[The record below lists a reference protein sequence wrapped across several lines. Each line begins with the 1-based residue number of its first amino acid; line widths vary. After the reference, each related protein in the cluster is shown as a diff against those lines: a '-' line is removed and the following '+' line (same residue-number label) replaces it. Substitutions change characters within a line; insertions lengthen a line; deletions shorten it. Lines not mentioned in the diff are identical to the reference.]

1 MVVVCWQ
8 FVVVDAQYGSPVGT
22 GHGQDGEQLLLT
34 CTHCHDPLAVG
45 WPCHEQGIVQ
55 PGAAVVVVVVLQL
68 QVVVVVLLVVV
79 VVVHAT
85 GGGACVP

>member
-1 MVVVCWQ
+1 MVVVCWHS
-8 FVVVDAQYGSPVGT
+8 VVVAAQYGSPVGAA
-22 GHGQDGEQLLLT
+22 HGQEGEQLLLT

-45 WPCHEQGIVQ
+45 CPCHEHGTEQ

-79 VVVHAT
+79 VVVQAT